1 MREIII
7 TTESGNDLPPHLV
20 EKYNIYI
27 APMYITM
34 RDVCYADRSIPVQEI
49 FDYYKET
56 SKVPTTSAVNVHD
69 FTYLFTK
76 IRREHPGCV
85 IFHLAYSAITT
96 CSYRNAEIA
105 AKEFEDIYFVDTKNV
120 SSGATAFIAKACE
133 LIGQKKETVTDYQAL
148 ADEIASLASDVHFS
162 FLPGNLDYLK
172 AGGRVSN
179 AAYLGATLL
188 RIKPLIELKD
198 GQLIATKKYRGSTEK
213 LVEKFMTDFVND
225 NNISR
230 EYLYMAATGNL
241 SKEAEKLMY
250 STAKKLGFKGF
261 ELNPC
266 GLVIT
271 CHSGPG
277 SIGVGGWSVNRE
289 NN

>member
-7 TTESGNDLPPHLV
+7 TTESGNDLPPHLI
-20 EKYNIYI
+20 EKYNIYV

-34 RDVCYADRSIPVQEI
+34 RDVCYADRSIPVQEV
-49 FDYYKET
+49 FDYYAET
-56 SKVPTTSAVNVHD
+56 SKVPSTSAVNVQD
-69 FTYLFTK
+69 FIDIFTK

-85 IFHLAYSAITT
+85 ILHLAYSAITT
-96 CSYRNAEIA
+96 CSCRNAEIA
-105 AKEFEDIYFVDTKNV
+105 AKGFDDIYIADTKNV
-120 SSGATAFIAKACE
+120 SGGSTAFIVKACE
-133 LIGQKKETVTDYQAL
+133 LIHKRKETVTDYQAL
-148 ADEIASLASDVHFS
+148 ADEISSLAGDVHFS

-230 EYLYMAATGNL
+230 EYLYMVSTGNL
-241 SKEAEKLMY
+241 SKEVEDLMY
-250 STAKKLGFKGF
+250 ATAKKLGFKGF
-261 ELNPC
+261 EMNPC

-271 CHSGPG
+271 CHSGPA
-277 SIGVGGWSVNRE
+277 SIGVGGWSVNLE
-289 NN
+289 NI